1 MLRIDKKYIRG
12 KNVQSFF
19 NVSTYLTN
27 NTVKMTLYKQAT
39 LFTNNTVNKIFLKKH
54 KIHFVC
60 VLFLRLKSRLQN

>member
-1 MLRIDKKYIRG
+1 MLHIDKKYIRG

-39 LFTNNTVNKIFLKKH
+39 LFSNNTVNKIFLKKT
-54 KIHFVC
+54 
-60 VLFLRLKSRLQN
+60 